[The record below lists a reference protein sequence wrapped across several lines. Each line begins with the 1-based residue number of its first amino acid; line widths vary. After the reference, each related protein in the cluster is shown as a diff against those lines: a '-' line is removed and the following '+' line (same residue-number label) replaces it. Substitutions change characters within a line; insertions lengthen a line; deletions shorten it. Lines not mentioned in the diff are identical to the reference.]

1 MYIGDIFE
9 EFKQV
14 INENNNY
21 IIGIVDKKCIIKF
34 CSKESLVGK
43 YIDIKKNNLE
53 NIFYEIKI
61 DDRSNAYLWVNG
73 SDENLPIISKLLYD
87 SLSVRLLYES
97 NQFDLDNKKTKDDEL
112 VKYLL
117 KKDSIQVDSIT
128 KLIKDLEINKDL
140 PRVCIYIFNK
150 NGFDT
155 REIVNLRIK
164 PENSEIIASQID
176 NHTLLIFKDV
186 PKKTIEYENEILFK
200 NYITEYIYGL
210 YDWGIT
216 GTVYVGT
223 IQNKFKNYYYSYE
236 SCKWLKEY
244 ILDSLENIYFI
255 SDNYYEYFI
264 KDLNIENVEKAYDFY
279 YSLCKD
285 IDLKELIEIENRL
298 EMFDFNLTKT
308 AESLYLHKNTLI
320 YKIKKYEE
328 IFKLDIRNSFY
339 DKITISL
346 IVKMFK
352 EKIKQVGDDF

>member
-1 MYIGDIFE
+1 MVNILI
-9 EFKQV
+9 
-14 INENNNY
+14 
-21 IIGIVDKKCIIKF
+21 
-34 CSKESLVGK
+34 L
-43 YIDIKKNNLE
+43 KNNLE

-97 NQFDLDNKKTKDDEL
+97 NKFDLDNKKTKDDEL

-264 KDLNIENVEKAYDFY
+264 KDLNIENV
-279 YSLCKD
+279 
-285 IDLKELIEIENRL
+285 
-298 EMFDFNLTKT
+298 
-308 AESLYLHKNTLI
+308 
-320 YKIKKYEE
+320 
-328 IFKLDIRNSFY
+328 
-339 DKITISL
+339 
-346 IVKMFK
+346 
-352 EKIKQVGDDF
+352 